1 MAEESNTAT
10 APCESRH
17 DLIGELHAAGV
28 DNALIM
34 RVYACIET
42 DRAETIAKAAR
53 LFYRQTDDEHRPM
66 TLGEFSDE
74 FNNMSRRLWGVTAA
88 VDDFLG
94 ATSDPVGSGVLQ
106 LVNDVAREMERLTEA
121 FTAESWLGRKQEA
134 RS

>member
-1 MAEESNTAT
+1 MADESNTT
-10 APCESRH
+10 AAPRESRH

-34 RVYACIET
+34 RVYTCIET

-53 LFYRQTDDEHRPM
+53 LFYCRTDEHRPM

-74 FNNMSRRLWGVTAA
+74 LNNMSRRLWGVTAA

-94 ATSDPVGSGVLQ
+94 ATSDSVGSGVLQ
-106 LVNDVAREMERLTEA
+106 LVNDAAREMERLAEA
-121 FTAESWLGRKQEA
+121 FAAESWLGRKQEA
-134 RS
+134 QS